1 VIRARAALLVVAAL
15 LTVTASGACRPP
27 EPLDATDYAGRV
39 TAMRAAKDAQFQRSS
54 DPVPDSR
61 KADLLPLAYFPI
73 DPAYAVPAELKPS
86 PESPTMDMVTSTG
99 SLEQMRR
106 VGQLEF
112 TLRGQALK
120 LTAFVPAASPNVN
133 ELFVPFSDLTSGTET
148 YPAGRYLN
156 LERRSTGIYE
166 IDFNQAFNPY
176 CYYNLTYVCPYPPL
190 ENQLK
195 VRVEAGERI
204 VQK

>member
-1 VIRARAALLVVAAL
+1 MRLMRFPRVALALVATAAVA
-15 LTVTASGACRPP
+15 ACRPP
-27 EPLDATDYAGRV
+27 EPLDEVDYVGRV
-39 TAMRAAKDAQFQRSS
+39 AAMRAAKDAQFQRSS
-54 DPVPDSR
+54 DPVPENR
-61 KADLLPLAYFPI
+61 KADLLPLRYFPI

-86 PESPTMDMVTSTG
+86 PENPTMTMVTSTG
-99 SLEQMRR
+99 SLEEMRR

-112 TLRGQALK
+112 MLRGQPLK
-120 LTAFVPAASPNVN
+120 LTAFVPAVSPNVN
-133 ELFVPFSDLTSGTET
+133 ELFVPFNDLTSGTET

-156 LERRSTGIYE
+156 LERRGTGIYE

-176 CYYNLTYVCPYPPL
+176 CYYNLTYVCPYPPP